1 MIPLARI
8 IVIGGI
14 GILAYRAIAA
24 AAAGAIGV
32 DYARFVVGS
41 YIIFAIAGYL
51 AGRAGPLW
59 WGAVAGAAIAGVEA
73 LAGWRLAAAVGPQS
87 VRLVLEEARTG
98 RSWTSLVLLVM
109 VAGAILGVTGA
120 AIAWWRGGR
129 FGRTPSATEAGRR
142 A

>member
-1 MIPLARI
+1 MTALARV

-24 AAAGAIGV
+24 AAAGAIGI
-32 DYARFVVGS
+32 DYARFVIGS
-41 YIIFAIAGYL
+41 YVIFAVAGYL

-59 WGAVAGAAIAGVEA
+59 WGAVAGAAVAAVEA
-73 LAGWRLAAAVGPQS
+73 LAGWRLAAAVGPES

-109 VAGAILGVTGA
+109 VAGTALGLAGA
-120 AIAWWRGGR
+120 ALARWRR
-129 FGRTPSATEAGRR
+129 PA
-142 A
+142 

>member
-32 DYARFVVGS
+32 DYARFVIGS
-41 YIIFAIAGYL
+41 YIIFAIVGYL

-59 WGAVAGAAIAGVEA
+59 WGAAAGAAVAGVEA
-73 LAGWRLAAAVGPQS
+73 VAGWRLAAAVGAES

-109 VAGAILGVTGA
+109 VAGAVLGVAGA
-120 AIAWWRGGR
+120 AIAWWRRGR
-129 FGRTPSATEAGRR
+129 FGGAPTTTKAGR
-142 A
+142 AA